1 MPITR
6 DGVCGDGVDE
16 SKSSRNGAAFWMA
29 AISDPSHSTALCDAL
44 TLCHIVYDVQGP
56 RTYGGLYGMVSNPR
70 PEGAPGA
77 HHR

>member
-56 RTYGGLYGMVSNPR
+56 RTYGGLYGMVPNPR

>member
-16 SKSSRNGAAFWMA
+16 SKSSRNSAAFWMA
-29 AISDPSHSTALCDAL
+29 AISDPSQSTALCDAL
-44 TLCHIVYDVQGP
+44 TVCHIVPDVQGP
-56 RTYGGLYGMVSNPR
+56 RTYGGLYGMVPNLR
-70 PEGAPGA
+70 PGGAPGA